1 MQVKQKQ
8 NTKMMTNIDIDQSR
22 MEELTAWAS
31 VNDEIRHCH
40 SCNQHYHIDNWV
52 ESRYDFDYVCQE
64 CGDNYKNSTLL
75 RTITNRTEVD

>member
-1 MQVKQKQ
+1 
-8 NTKMMTNIDIDQSR
+8 MTNIDIDQDR

-40 SCNQHYHIDNWV
+40 SCNHHYHIDNWV

-75 RTITNRTEVD
+75 RTITSRTEVD